1 MRKITVP
8 LTFDDATDPDKLARV
23 LLYAARRAA
32 AVAEQSVSEYPPPR
46 NAERPKTYKRFRLFN
61 GKPTGQTYMSK
72 WKNPQQQY
80 FVHMLAQRGGI
91 RYRRTGGLGQ
101 SITTDVY
108 ARADAVGFHIG
119 TNKTDAQYVIGEKDN
134 QAAYHQNWW
143 TPLPENVRQ
152 HADAI
157 KAEFIDAVKEGLK

>member
-8 LTFDDATDPDKLARV
+8 LAFGDATDPDKLARV

-46 NAERPKTYKRFRLFN
+46 NTTMKAVRGKTFLSLK
-61 GKPTGQTYMSK
+61 
-72 WKNPQQQY
+72 QQGY
-80 FVHMLAQRGGI
+80 FFWALKKGI
-91 RYRRTGGLGQ
+91 IKLPYRRTGGLGQ

-119 TNKTDAQYVIGEKDN
+119 TNKTDAQYVIGEKDD
-134 QAAYHQNWW
+134 QAAYHQDWW